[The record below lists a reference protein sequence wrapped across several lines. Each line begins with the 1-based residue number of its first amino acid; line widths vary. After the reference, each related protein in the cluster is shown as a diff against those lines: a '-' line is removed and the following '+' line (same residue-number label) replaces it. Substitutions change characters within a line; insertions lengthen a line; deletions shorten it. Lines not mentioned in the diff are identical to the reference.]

1 MYVSDGSDD
10 GHGECG
16 GFNPKA
22 VRGRGGS
29 VEEKFGLLAGLC
41 EASRRRERQLIG
53 VNDGV
58 KQRSMREAY
67 E

>member
-1 MYVSDGSDD
+1 MWRVQPESDSG
-10 GHGECG
+10 
-16 GFNPKA
+16 K
-22 VRGRGGS
+22 GGS

-41 EASRRRERQLIG
+41 EASRRRECQLIG

-58 KQRSMREAY
+58 KQRSMREAH